1 MIASVRE
8 VTVIESAKG
17 PHVAN
22 LGAVVTLFDSN
33 GLLLFL
39 MMFHKGMVRS
49 SLSQK
54 YGL

>member
-22 LGAVVTLFDSN
+22 LGAVIKCLHHTYYDDHNTSYIPL
-33 GLLLFL
+33 
-39 MMFHKGMVRS
+39 
-49 SLSQK
+49 
-54 YGL
+54 